1 MNTTHT
7 ITVGSDT
14 RALPIREVAPG
25 IRVALFNLLGDWEL
39 TEALGTELTA
49 LIPEG
54 TEVLLMP
61 DGKAQALLHV
71 MGRISKLPTIVARKE
86 KKPYMAEPVLDVRVK
101 SITTNREQALY
112 LGADDVARLAG
123 KKVVVVDDV
132 ISSGGTLLALEKLL
146 TTAGAELTGVM
157 AAFTEGKPKSH
168 VIALG
173 HLPLF

>member
-1 MNTTHT
+1 MNTTHSIT
-7 ITVGSDT
+7 IGSVT

-25 IRVALFNLLGDWEL
+25 ISVALFNPLGDWEL
-39 TEALGTELTA
+39 TEAIGTELA
-49 LIPEG
+49 KLIPAG

-101 SITTNREQALY
+101 SITTSREQALY
-112 LGADDVARLAG
+112 LGADDVARLVG

-132 ISSGGTLLALEKLL
+132 VSSGGTLLALEKLL
-146 TTAGAELTGVM
+146 AAAGAELTGVM
-157 AAFTEGKPKSH
+157 AAFTEGEPKTN

>member
-1 MNTTHT
+1 MNTHT
-7 ITVGSDT
+7 ITVGSVT

-25 IRVALFNLLGDWEL
+25 VRVALFNLLGDWEL
-39 TEALGTELTA
+39 TEAIGVELAPHVPAGTD
-49 LIPEG
+49 
-54 TEVLLMP
+54 VLLMP

-71 MGRISKLPTIVARKE
+71 LGRESKLPTIVARKE
-86 KKPYMAEPVLDVRVK
+86 KKPYMHEPVLDVRVK

-112 LGADDVARLAG
+112 LGADDVVRLAG

-132 ISSGGTLLALEKLL
+132 VSTGGTLTALQKLL
-146 TTAGAELTGVM
+146 TEVGAELIGVM
-157 AAFTEGKPKSH
+157 AAFTEGELKPE